1 MRHQGKQRMATPAP
15 KPRDKD
21 VPTSGYALIVD
32 GHSKAIFAS
41 KDQALKAAKD
51 LKGRFPMLQVK
62 VYDAE
67 SKRSETID
75 LAYAGSTLLSY
86 DP

>member
-1 MRHQGKQRMATPAP
+1 MRQQGKQRVATPAP

-41 KDQALKAAKD
+41 KDQALKAAED

-67 SKRSETID
+67 SKRSEKIE
-75 LAYAGSTLLSY
+75 LAAA
-86 DP
+86 

>member
-1 MRHQGKQRMATPAP
+1 MRQQGKQRMAMPAP

-41 KDQALKAAKD
+41 KDQALKAAED

-67 SKRSETID
+67 NKRSEKIE
-75 LAYAGSTLLSY
+75 LAAA
-86 DP
+86 

>member
-1 MRHQGKQRMATPAP
+1 MNPNRSIAMRQQGKQRMAMPAP

-41 KDQALKAAKD
+41 NDQALKAAKD
-51 LKGRFPMLQVK
+51 LKGRFPMLQIK

-67 SKRSETID
+67 SKRSEKIE
-75 LAYAGSTLLSY
+75 LAAA
-86 DP
+86 

>member
-1 MRHQGKQRMATPAP
+1 MRQQGKQRMATPAP

-21 VPTSGYALIVD
+21 LPTSGYALIVD

-67 SKRSETID
+67 NKRSEKIE
-75 LAYAGSTLLSY
+75 LAAA
-86 DP
+86 

>member
-1 MRHQGKQRMATPAP
+1 MRHQGKQRMAVPAP

-41 KDQALKAAKD
+41 KDQAFKAAKD

-67 SKRSETID
+67 SKRSEKIE
-75 LAYAGSTLLSY
+75 LAAA
-86 DP
+86 